1 MFHSMEIRKPARF
14 VRMRRLEPGSRVST
28 RARQVS
34 LPGEVRVRGL
44 MHARGEFY
52 PTPQEAEDYV
62 RDRVR
67 GARNRSD
74 NP

>member
-14 VRMRRLEPGSRVST
+14 VRLRRLEPGSRVST
-28 RARQVS
+28 RARQDS

-52 PTPQEAEDYV
+52 PTPQEAIKHGN
-62 RDRVR
+62 RDKTL
-67 GARNRSD
+67 ADSLA
-74 NP
+74 